1 MREDSRVA
9 ERWMALLVV
18 AAVALWPA
26 ALHASDEND
35 TDLRL
40 HIQNLGF
47 NSGNL
52 AFDLFLE
59 DAFNEGQEQTLLDG
73 FPTHMTYTVEL
84 WRQRGLWFDKLEL
97 TRTLTIKVTYDLWAE
112 RFVVQFRK
120 DSLAEFDTIE
130 EVTEATCR
138 LTGLELVSIEELD
151 SSKQYYIAARAHL
164 RPLTIEELG
173 ELEDWLSGERGSADG
188 KGGGVLSIPK
198 YVVRMLLGTAGV
210 TDRSTLTK
218 SEPFSPGSGLDERP
232 PQPAPDA
239 DSHGSGLHEE
249 ETSDE

>member
-1 MREDSRVA
+1 MREDPRVA
-9 ERWMALLVV
+9 ERWIALLIL
-18 AAVALWPA
+18 AAVALSPA
-26 ALHASDEND
+26 ASQASGEDD
-35 TDLRL
+35 ADLRL
-40 HIQNLGF
+40 HIKNLGF

-52 AFDLFLE
+52 AFDLSLE
-59 DAFNEGQEQTLLDG
+59 GAFNEGQEQTLLDG

-120 DSLAEFDTIE
+120 DRLAKFDTIE
-130 EVTEATCR
+130 EVAEATCK
-138 LTGLELVSIEELD
+138 LTGLELVSAEELD
-151 SSKQYYIAARAHL
+151 SSKRYYIAARAHL

-173 ELEDWLSGERGSADG
+173 ELEDWLSGERSSGDG

-198 YVVRMLLGTAGV
+198 YFVRMLLGTAGV

-218 SEPFSPGSGLDERP
+218 SEPFSPRPGSSEQAPEPAAGAEPAESGSG
-232 PQPAPDA
+232 
-239 DSHGSGLHEE
+239 EE
-249 ETSDE
+249 EGLDQ